1 MFLFR
6 PNRRRETLKELL
18 ATVPSNAH
26 LATGSRLTACAAAW
40 CGLHCALTPF
50 LVAAA
55 PALALSE
62 GVERAVWFG
71 TVFLGAIMLALG
83 SACRNAA
90 VVLTF
95 AGGAALW
102 AASLAGWL
110 EPLSEN
116 VTSAAGS
123 LILAGALVQSARV
136 CQADACAVC
145 ADEEHAD
152 HEGDDDRPPRAAAGR
167 PPHRRSRS

>member
-1 MFLFR
+1 M
-6 PNRRRETLKELL
+6 KDSL
-18 ATVPSNAH
+18 AIIPSSVY
-26 LATGSRLTACAAAW
+26 LASGSRLAACAAAW

-50 LVAAA
+50 LAVAA

-62 GVERAVWFG
+62 GVERALWGG
-71 TVFLGAIMLALG
+71 TVLLGAVILAMGPARKSGAL
-83 SACRNAA
+83 
-90 VVLTF
+90 VLTF

-110 EPLSEN
+110 DPLPEN

-123 LILAGALVQSARV
+123 LTLAGAMMQSARV
-136 CQADACAVC
+136 CKAGACPAC

-152 HEGDDDRPPRAAAGR
+152 QSWP
-167 PPHRRSRS
+167 